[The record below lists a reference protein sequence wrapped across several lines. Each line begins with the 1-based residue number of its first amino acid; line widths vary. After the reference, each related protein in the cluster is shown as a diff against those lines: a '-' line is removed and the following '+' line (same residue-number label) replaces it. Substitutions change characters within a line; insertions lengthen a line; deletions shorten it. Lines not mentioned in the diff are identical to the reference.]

1 MGYKMAGT
9 GDKIKLGLVGASL
22 GVVTLAA
29 LGFGLNVDN
38 TSVNNQI
45 RNSTNIIDVSNTIEI
60 SQPESDTQHFVDIS
74 EKNGKYTGNI
84 VNGQKNDALGKF
96 EFNSGCI
103 YEGSFI
109 NNQIDG
115 EGKLSIPKI
124 GVYEGDFS
132 NGKREGFGTMTFSNG
147 DIYRGNW
154 KDDKM
159 AGTGTYTFANGDKYE
174 GEFSE
179 NKFNGSGTYSF
190 KATGKKYSG
199 KWLNNSYKG

>member
-1 MGYKMAGT
+1 MAGKS
-9 GDKIKLGLVGASL
+9 DKIKLGLVGASL

-29 LGFGLNVDN
+29 LGLGLNVDN
-38 TSVNNQI
+38 TSINNKI
-45 RNSTNIIDVSNTIEI
+45 INNTSIVESYNSIEA
-60 SQPESDTQHFVDIS
+60 SQPQSDTQQDTDVF
-74 EKNGKYTGNI
+74 EKNGKYTGKI
-84 VNGQKNDALGKF
+84 VDGEKNDSSGKF
-96 EFNSGCI
+96 LFNNGCI
-103 YEGSFI
+103 YEGSFV
-109 NNQIDG
+109 NNKI
-115 EGKLSIPKI
+115 EGKGKLTIPKTGI
-124 GVYEGDFS
+124 YEGDFS
-132 NGKREGFGTMTFSNG
+132 NGKKSGSGKMSFLNW
-147 DIYRGNW
+147 DIYNGEW